1 MVDEQALMELV
12 KINEPLYNR
21 EHENYSNTAL
31 RENIWREIANDLGVS
46 VYASV
51 YYRRTQTSMRMN
63 VAQLCKDKWTRIRD
77 NFRKALLLRKQWI
90 DSGAKCSRP
99 PKHYNRLSFLLPYL
113 KDDNFHPLEKD
124 IEDKICEE
132 ECSDSSL
139 SNPTPRKVMK
149 RSASIVEFHEENEE
163 GAERTEEVL
172 VYESQPGQS
181 RSESDPVLT
190 EFFVN
195 MANTVARF
203 PVKKQLKIKQKLFQ
217 MVFDVELELADNERD
232 TLF

>member
-46 VYASV
+46 
-51 YYRRTQTSMRMN
+51 
-63 VAQLCKDKWTRIRD
+63 AQLCKDKWTRIRD